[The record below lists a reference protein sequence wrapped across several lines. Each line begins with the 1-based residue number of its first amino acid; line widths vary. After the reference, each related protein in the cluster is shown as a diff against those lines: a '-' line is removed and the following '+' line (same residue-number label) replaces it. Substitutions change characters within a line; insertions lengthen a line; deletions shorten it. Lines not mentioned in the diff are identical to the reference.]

1 MLDFDYVE
9 WDEVNIEHIADN
21 GLTVDEVDD
30 VLYSPAAV
38 QGKSRTTGRPTV
50 IGMTSTGKTI
60 IVVYEQDDV
69 VIRPITA
76 YEIED

>member
-1 MLDFDYVE
+1 L
-9 WDEVNIEHIADN
+9 A
-21 GLTVDEVDD
+21 
-30 VLYSPAAV
+30 